1 MNTNRRDF
9 LLRSGALTS
18 AGLVHSAWRQSA
30 WPASPARPPRRSAPS
45 DYKALVCVFL
55 FGGVDGNNLVVP
67 LDPAGYALYSAVRTA
82 SSGHQP
88 DRSRNCSR
96 SSRRAAPPPT
106 ACIRGSPRSIRSSRR
121 RSSRS
126 SRTWARL
133 NQPTTK
139 ANYLAVRPQNL
150 FSHSDQQTQWQSS
163 VSTGVSRSG
172 WGGRLADR
180 LAAANAASGF
190 PVMTTIAGTNLFIT
204 GDSATPLALPSTGG
218 LSLQG
223 FNSTAAANARLAAM
237 QALQAADGDNAY
249 VKGAGEVMTRALAL
263 SGTVNPILTGTGSQV
278 QVLFQGQNSSIAQQ
292 LLQVAKLI
300 EARAQTGA
308 RRQVFFVSL
317 GGFDTHS
324 NELQTLAT
332 LLGQLA
338 PALKSFYD
346 ATTLLGVQDQVTTF
360 TLSDFGR
367 TFQPASG
374 AGTDHAWGNNHFILG
389 GAVQGGSLYG
399 RYPVLQR
406 AGPDDADTAGRWIPT
421 TSVEQYG
428 ATLARWFGASES
440 DLAAIFPNLAR
451 FPAANLGFLA

>member
-1 MNTNRRDF
+1 MNSNRRDF

-18 AGLVHSAWRQSA
+18 AGLVHRLAPVGLAGLAGAAAAQT
-30 WPASPARPPRRSAPS
+30 APS

-82 SSGHQP
+82 SSGINLPESQLLPIQP
-88 DRSRNCSR
+88 AGSATAYGLHPGL
-96 SSRRAAPPPT
+96 AAIHPLFEQKKLAVLANVGT
-106 ACIRGSPRSIRSSRR
+106 
-121 RSSRS
+121 
-126 SRTWARL
+126 L

-204 GDSATPLALPSTGG
+204 GDSATPLALPSSGG

-324 NELQTLAT
+324 NELQALAT

-346 ATTLLGVQDQVTTF
+346 ATTLLGVQNQVTTF

-428 ATLARWFGASES
+428 ATLARWFGASEI